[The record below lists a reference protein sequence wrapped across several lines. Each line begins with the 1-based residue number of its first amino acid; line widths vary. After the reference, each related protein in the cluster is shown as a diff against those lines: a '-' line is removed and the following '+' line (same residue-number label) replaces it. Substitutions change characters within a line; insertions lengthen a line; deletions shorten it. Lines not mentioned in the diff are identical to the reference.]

1 VFVAGFGSE
10 PIPRVAFQ
18 GKFTGQLADGVRND
32 KLGVSEGVV
41 VKGGRG
47 CLDVWMVKIE
57 TLAYMERLKNVFRD
71 DWDTYWE

>member
-10 PIPRVAFQ
+10 PIPRVVFQ

-41 VKGGRG
+41 VKGGQG
-47 CLDVWMVKIE
+47 GSDVWMVKIK
-57 TLAYMERLKNVFRD
+57 TLTYMERLKNVFRD
-71 DWDTYWE
+71 GWDAYRE